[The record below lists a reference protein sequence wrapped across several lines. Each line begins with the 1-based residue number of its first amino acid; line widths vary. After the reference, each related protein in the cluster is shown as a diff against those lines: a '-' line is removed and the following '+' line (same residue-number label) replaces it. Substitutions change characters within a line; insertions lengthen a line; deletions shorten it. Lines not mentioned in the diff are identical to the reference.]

1 MEKDEGPLPAAL
13 MAPWLLDNVEFQREL
28 QVRDLRLA
36 DLSGLRAKI
45 ENTIC
50 VAVPSEPCPLGAI
63 DAASILVPFGDQL
76 SVLLQ
81 VVHIDSNGMPHLGNP
96 QRATGIDGEE
106 LRLAVTPMRVAA
118 ECAELAKI
126 TLPTIA
132 DTSYWSFLM
141 EANQA
146 ITREANSS
154 LPVLSDAVK
163 LLIDDGTFIGMVQNP
178 FVVPMSK
185 VSQSDTYLP
194 GVSDRQV
201 LGQILKPGEYVLPRK
216 LVDGTSGSFG
226 IEKRRFKA
234 AEVALLH
241 DFYHRVL
248 GVVFYKPHPWTRAF
262 RIEGHLERLEDPDW
276 LMPLLAAIKIETA
289 TARDVIEPWPQFMAD
304 YTAKRLSA
312 VGQLYGELN
321 WHRCP
326 GANYIRTRTATR

>member
-1 MEKDEGPLPAAL
+1 MAEPAEA
-13 MAPWLLDNVEFQREL
+13 
-28 QVRDLRLA
+28 
-36 DLSGLRAKI
+36 
-45 ENTIC
+45 
-50 VAVPSEPCPLGAI
+50 CPLGAV
-63 DAASILVPFGDQL
+63 DAASYAVSFGDQL
-76 SVLLQ
+76 SILLQ
-81 VVHIDSNGMPHLGNP
+81 VVHIDSNSTPHLGTP
-96 QRATGIDGEE
+96 QRVTGIDGEE
-106 LRLAVTPMRVAA
+106 LRLAITPMRVAA
-118 ECAELAKI
+118 ECAELAKAK
-126 TLPTIA
+126 LPTIA

-146 ITREANSS
+146 ITRAENSS
-154 LPVLSDAVK
+154 LPALDDAVK
-163 LLIDDGTFIGMVQNP
+163 RLIDDGAFLGMVQNP

-185 VSQSDTYLP
+185 VSQSDTYMK
-194 GVSDRQV
+194 GISDRQV

-216 LVDGTSGSFG
+216 LVEGTTGSFG

-234 AEVALLH
+234 AERTLLE
-241 DFYHRVL
+241 DFYQRCL

-262 RIEGHLERLEDPDW
+262 RIEGHLERLEDSDW

-289 TARDVIEPWPQFMAD
+289 TARDVVEPWPQFMAD